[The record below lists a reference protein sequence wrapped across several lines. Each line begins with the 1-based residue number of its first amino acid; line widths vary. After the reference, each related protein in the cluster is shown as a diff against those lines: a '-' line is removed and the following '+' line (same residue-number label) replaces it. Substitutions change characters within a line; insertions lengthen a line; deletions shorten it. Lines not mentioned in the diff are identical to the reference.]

1 MSSRL
6 RLAELPA
13 GLSVASDLGKGL
25 AHEEVMREC
34 LTATA
39 LARRMGLD
47 ENEVGHIL
55 YTTLLVHVGCTAY
68 ADEAAAAFG
77 DEIARNAD

>member
-1 MSSRL
+1 MG
-6 RLAELPA
+6 LPP
-13 GLSVASDLGKGL
+13 
-25 AHEEVMREC
+25 EEAMRAC

-55 YTTLLVHVGCTAY
+55 YTTLLVHVGCTTY

-77 DEIARNAD
+77 DEIALNAD